1 MAYKDIFNM
10 IPIRPPKRFQSSID
24 VKSDRLRKGGLLKDQ
39 FLFAPDICI
48 PENEIVPSSSQSTND
63 TTNNSIALTKRI
75 LHDDYNESISTLRR
89 SKRQTSK
96 QLGITKYKSA
106 TSFDSFIER
115 QCEDGLEA
123 RHTGTIKGRGVYTTK
138 KFFRN
143 DYIVEYAGELLIQ
156 SEAKQREILYG
167 RNHDIGCYMYY
178 FKWGEKLFCVDATEE
193 TNRLG
198 RLINH
203 SRKNSNCQPKVFV
216 VRDQPRLILVAL
228 RDIEI
233 DEELFYDYGERR
245 KDIVESFPWLNE

>member
-1 MAYKDIFNM
+1 M
-10 IPIRPPKRFQSSID
+10 IPVRPPKRFQSSAN
-24 VKSDRLRKGGLLKDQ
+24 VKSDRLRKGGLLKGQ

-48 PENEIVPSSSQSTND
+48 PENEVIPSNPQYTSD
-63 TTNNSIALTKRI
+63 TTNNSIALAKRV
-75 LHDDYNESISTLRR
+75 LHDDNKNDNNNELVSTLRR
-89 SKRQTSK
+89 SKRQISK
-96 QLGITKYKSA
+96 QLSITKYRSA
-106 TSFDSFIER
+106 TSFDSFIES

-123 RHTGTIKGRGVYTTK
+123 RDTGTIKGRGVYTTK

-143 DYIVEYAGELLIQ
+143 DYIVEYAGELVTQ
-156 SEAKQREILYG
+156 SEAKKRETLYG

-178 FKWGEKLFCVDATEE
+178 FKWGEKVFCVDATEE

-228 RDIEI
+228 RDIDI
-233 DEELFYDYGERR
+233 GEELFYDYGERR
-245 KDIVESFPWLNE
+245 KDIVEAFPWLNE

>member
-1 MAYKDIFNM
+1 M
-10 IPIRPPKRFQSSID
+10 IPVRPAKRFQSSTN
-24 VKSDRLRKGGLLKDQ
+24 VKSDRWRKGGLLKGQ

-48 PENEIVPSSSQSTND
+48 PENEAVPSSSQPTSE

-75 LHDDYNESISTLRR
+75 LNDDNKESISTLRR
-89 SKRQTSK
+89 SKRQITK
-96 QLGITKYKSA
+96 QLAITKYKSA
-106 TSFDSFIER
+106 TSFDSFIET

-123 RHTGTIKGRGVYTTK
+123 RDTRTIKGRGVYTTK

-143 DYIVEYAGELLIQ
+143 DYIVEYAGELLTQ
-156 SEAKQREILYG
+156 SEAKKREILYG

-178 FKWGEKLFCVDATEE
+178 FRWGEKVFCVDATEE

-233 DEELFYDYGERR
+233 GEELFYDYGERR
-245 KDIVESFPWLNE
+245 KDIVEAFPWLNE